1 MKLDVLCLRP
11 RADFVRIGVEAPAQL
26 RVDYRE
32 ASDPALH
39 DLVRST
45 SVLVIPAVGPKLSP
59 ALLDGSA
66 LKLIQVTGSGV
77 DRIDRDTAVGLGIPV
92 CNVPGGSNGAVAE
105 YAVTAAAM
113 LLRRLAWSNAEIRSG
128 HYAAIRARLIAD
140 NVGGLDS
147 LTVGVVGF
155 GTIGAAV
162 AEAFQHAGCRLVY
175 YDPAL
180 QQGAAAQRLGA
191 TPLPLDDL
199 LLTADVVSLH
209 VPLVDATRSLIG
221 ARELA
226 RMKRGS
232 ILIQVSRG
240 GVVDE
245 SALAEALRTGHL
257 GGAAVDVYSTEPP
270 TADNA
275 LLALDGEAAQRLLL
289 TPHIAGVT
297 RQSWAFIF
305 RSAWQ
310 NAERVM
316 QGQAPLNR
324 VF

>member
-1 MKLDVLCLRP
+1 MTLDVLCLRP
-11 RADFVRIGVEAPAQL
+11 RADFARIGVEAPAEL

-32 ASDPALH
+32 PTDPALH
-39 DLVRST
+39 ELLRST
-45 SVLVIPAVGPKLSP
+45 AVLLIPAVGPHLAP
-59 ALLDGSA
+59 ALLEGTG

-77 DRIDRDTAVGLGIPV
+77 DRVERATAMRLGIPV
-92 CNVPGGSNGAVAE
+92 CNVPGGSNDAVAE
-105 YAVTAAAM
+105 YAVAAAVL

-128 HYAAIRARLIAD
+128 RYTAFRARLIAD
-140 NVGGLDS
+140 NVGGLEG

-162 AEAFQHAGCRLVY
+162 AEAFQHAGCRLTY
-175 YDPAL
+175 YDPA
-180 QQGAAAQRLGA
+180 QQQSAAAARLGA
-191 TPLPLDDL
+191 VSLPLDEL
-199 LLTADVVSLH
+199 LATSDVVSLH
-209 VPLVDATRSLIG
+209 VPLLDTTRSLIG

-232 ILIQVSRG
+232 ILIQVARG

-245 SALAEALRTGHL
+245 AALTDALRNGPL

-270 TADNA
+270 ASDNP
-275 LLALDGEAAQRLLL
+275 LLALDGEAAERLLL

-310 NAERVM
+310 NAQRVIA
-316 QGQAPLNR
+316 GQAPLNR